1 MGTLINAVICE
12 VHQTKPQE
20 KDSQLAI
27 WSNSHCAS
35 QLWCNLKMQRKTK
48 KIYFNTV
55 LEPCLEIAVTHDC
68 YFTQDN

>member
-27 WSNSHCAS
+27 WPNSHCAS
-35 QLWCNLKMQRKTK
+35 QLWCNLKMQK
-48 KIYFNTV
+48 K
-55 LEPCLEIAVTHDC
+55 PKK
-68 YFTQDN
+68 DNF

>member
-35 QLWCNLKMQRKTK
+35 QLWCNLQMQK
-48 KIYFNTV
+48 KPKINKN
-55 LEPCLEIAVTHDC
+55 LILCLNPVWK
-68 YFTQDN
+68 

>member
-12 VHQTKPQE
+12 VHQTEPQE

-35 QLWCNLKMQRKTK
+35 QLWYNLKLQKKSK

-55 LEPCLEIAVTHDC
+55 LEPCLEIAVTH
-68 YFTQDN
+68 

>member
-12 VHQTKPQE
+12 VQQTKPQE

-35 QLWCNLKMQRKTK
+35 QLWCNLKTQK
-48 KIYFNTV
+48 KPRILF
-55 LEPCLEIAVTHDC
+55 
-68 YFTQDN
+68 F